1 MGLTKKANTM
11 NVHKRNNNVKQTYLF
26 DKHSNNSTK
35 INTQKGGVLF
45 LSTPGKGK
53 RTWWGTLKC
62 EKEKIPY
69 TDHEDIITKINF
81 AGLVIPY
88 YNDNIITESVE
99 KLKKFGSIRKYNRVM
114 CVIKRLKQTFID
126 LNNNT
131 TDMTLYQYNEAKYR
145 NIFIKLHIKK
155 QYVIMLLYIYV
166 FYTIYNSFDTIV
178 PSNSMQ
184 LLQQKLIVRVNEL
197 RDKAEKNKDK
207 QLSKRE
213 KLKMNY
219 KKISNYFDIIDEEIK
234 LLSNNINSK
243 LNSTSTYNAS
253 QLSVTDLTIF
263 LHNLIFTPKISDN
276 ILATMNRIKQQLI
289 TGTATPDTD
298 EINARNKAIANATA
312 GSALVKQNINLD
324 DKNIILIIQNYII
337 SHIINVIIKN
347 AKNLIDTNTT
357 STTSD
362 KNITLINN
370 IINILYNYAKKTFAL
385 DSQLDLSIK
394 DKLNDDESSLQS
406 IDALIKVSNKK
417 QMNITQNLQ
426 YYTTFYTDFMQTR
439 KTTIDLKIKTDS
451 DVKNRFTN
459 ARDFLT
465 NFILLIQ
472 KDIKITLA
480 SSTLSSPPTN
490 IIDCIH
496 IYDNTIDDSNIAS
509 IYSSIKSE
517 LSSILFKLQN
527 SFTTLLNGNDITD
540 TKIISNA
547 FIWLTTIKYAPILPP
562 TDIEKEKEKAITMFT
577 KFKKDYDAQDTQN
590 IIKLFQYIYKTGV
603 FISRLRTA
611 PYKQKIYNI
620 EFDINTITL
629 SNEDIINNI
638 RSTNPTSIITTLNGN
653 ATLSTLN
660 FSHINGDFFSDTSLN
675 IFETIAEDV
684 ITKIQAKFK
693 DTLPELEDSA
703 GNAAT
708 DNLKK
713 IIINDQLNYVFNN
726 SPTDHRTDT
735 IKYKHILDSVIS
747 QTCGMDTS
755 IVKTDAELS
764 NQAQAYYKSICD
776 STDKDDS
783 LIKVLTDDDNIN
795 NTFKYTLEGFTTDDS
810 NVPINDKTKVFL
822 PADILSLY
830 NSDTIDIF
838 TNLNILVNNITD
850 VISAIQKA
858 NVK

>member
-1 MGLTKKANTM
+1 MGLTKKTNMM

-45 LSTPGKGK
+45 LSMPGKGK

-62 EKEKIPY
+62 ENEKIPY
-69 TDHEDIITKINF
+69 TDHEDIFKNITKINF
-81 AGLVIPY
+81 AGLIIPY

-99 KLKKFGSIRKYNRVM
+99 KLKKFGSIRKYNIVM

-126 LNNNT
+126 LNT
-131 TDMTLYQYNEAKYR
+131 TNMTLYQYNEAEYR

-184 LLQQKLIVRVNEL
+184 LLQKKLIVRVNEL

-213 KLKMNY
+213 KLTMNY
-219 KKISNYFDIIDEEIK
+219 KKISNYFEIIEDEIK
-234 LLSNNINSK
+234 FLSNSINSK
-243 LNSTSTYNAS
+243 LIPSISKYNAT

-289 TGTATPDTD
+289 TETATPNKD
-298 EINARNKAIANATA
+298 EINERNRAIANATA

-362 KNITLINN
+362 VKISLINN
-370 IINILYNYAKKTFAL
+370 IINILYNYAKNTLAL
-385 DSQLDLSIK
+385 DLPLDLSIK
-394 DKLNDDESSLQS
+394 DKLNDEESSLQS
-406 IDALIKVSNKK
+406 IGVLIKDSIKK
-417 QMNITQNLQ
+417 QMNITQNVQ

-459 ARDFLT
+459 ARTFLI

-472 KDIKITLA
+472 KDINITLSA
-480 SSTLSSPPTN
+480 SPLSSPPTN

-496 IYDNTIDDSNIAS
+496 TYDNTIDDSIVRSMYAPINT
-509 IYSSIKSE
+509 E
-517 LSSILFKLQN
+517 LINTLTQLTQ
-527 SFTTLLNGNDITD
+527 SFTTLLNGNDITN
-540 TKIISNA
+540 TQTIGNA

-562 TDIEKEKEKAITMFT
+562 TDIEKEKQNAIAMFT
-577 KFKKDYDAQDTQN
+577 NFKKDYDTQDIRN
-590 IIKLFQYIYKTGV
+590 IIDSFN
-603 FISRLRTA
+603 
-611 PYKQKIYNI
+611 KIYGKTNLI
-620 EFDINTITL
+620 TKVASILKLSKAKATIIDDNALSKEQVINTERSKL
-629 SNEDIINNI
+629 SPAIN
-638 RSTNPTSIITTLNGN
+638 TKLNGTD
-653 ATLSTLN
+653 TLRTLN

-684 ITKIQAKFK
+684 IKKIQAKF
-693 DTLPELEDSA
+693 D
-703 GNAAT
+703 
-708 DNLKK
+708 DNLPDLTDASGAAVDAKLK
-713 IIINDQLNYVFNN
+713 PIIINDQMNYVFGNTN
-726 SPTDHRTDT
+726 TT
-735 IKYKHILDSVIS
+735 YKHILDSVIS

-755 IVKTDAELS
+755 IAKTDAVLKD
-764 NQAQAYYKSICD
+764 QAQAYYKSICD
-776 STDKDDS
+776 STVKGKS
-783 LIKVLTDDDNIN
+783 LIKVIIDDNDIN
-795 NTFKYTLEGFTTDDS
+795 NTFKYTLEEFITNGS
-810 NVPINDKTKVFL
+810 IVSINDKTKVFSL
-822 PADILSLY
+822 AEILSLY
-830 NSDTIDIF
+830 NSDTIDTF
-838 TNLNILVNNITD
+838 TRLDTLVNSITD